1 MTQSQLQVAALTC
14 CKGTKSSRDHGPRH
28 STTWETVQILGCSL
42 GVKSHLETTMMV
54 VECSRIVLYPVGGA
68 VPIPAVTTIAYP
80 SSCRISYSKTG
91 SVGSYSSQEP
101 RHNNSEGRMTT
112 MRFSL
117 YQMIRCL

>member
-68 VPIPAVTTIAYP
+68 VPIPAVTTIAY
-80 SSCRISYSKTG
+80 SIAL
-91 SVGSYSSQEP
+91 
-101 RHNNSEGRMTT
+101 
-112 MRFSL
+112 L
-117 YQMIRCL
+117 YYLQQDRVSGFLFQSRA